1 MINSISPYPNNH
13 TNAFNNTSNAK
24 LSSTTSSLVSDKTQA
39 VDKILGYGVD
49 KEGFFTSDFNEA
61 ARLPKDYKIYA
72 KDMESFVR
80 WETGDGYFYAT
91 HTSIDIA
98 KTIGNAYKVFSQ
110 LIPQT
115 SNSTLSQEE
124 LANIPYAFIL
134 DKNLNITQTFTK
146 DEYEKIT
153 FAQDRINLT
162 FNTFSNYGFDK
173 IDINNIFSN
182 NNGDVVLN
190 KNAYIENG
198 NANKGGVLMALLNSQ
213 LYGATMYFLEGDT
226 KLFGKI
232 LNDKN
237 ISDLERKDFQNF
249 MNINKTQSAFL
260 ASSNP
265 NDWNPFEERLSMKL
279 FIQRANIT
287 GNAELSKLATS
298 LDEEYQMMINSNMS
312 LNEFKNTYLDF
323 KKRHDEFVNL
333 LKAEEKMR
341 GINNIDLTK
350 MIKSDQTKEVKNP
363 RTPIQ
368 SESQN
373 KETYKDDN
381 AKNELL
387 KKLLENKFGKSE
399 ELELLFGIKFS
410 DDKASE
416 FSKILSKNTP
426 KSVDIKA

>member
-1 MINSISPYPNNH
+1 
-13 TNAFNNTSNAK
+13 
-24 LSSTTSSLVSDKTQA
+24 
-39 VDKILGYGVD
+39 
-49 KEGFFTSDFNEA
+49 
-61 ARLPKDYKIYA
+61 
-72 KDMESFVR
+72 
-80 WETGDGYFYAT
+80 
-91 HTSIDIA
+91 
-98 KTIGNAYKVFSQ
+98 
-110 LIPQT
+110 
-115 SNSTLSQEE
+115 
-124 LANIPYAFIL
+124 
-134 DKNLNITQTFTK
+134 
-146 DEYEKIT
+146 
-153 FAQDRINLT
+153 
-162 FNTFSNYGFDK
+162 
-173 IDINNIFSN
+173 
-182 NNGDVVLN
+182 
-190 KNAYIENG
+190 
-198 NANKGGVLMALLNSQ
+198 
-213 LYGATMYFLEGDT
+213 YFLEGDT

-381 AKNELL
+381 TKNELL

-410 DDKASE
+410 DDKTGE